1 VNAPFDAGED
11 GPIPPRTLHHRI
23 RLALYWGLRGR
34 GAVTKDA
41 LADGNVAEDFVRE
54 LSHAGLK
61 LCWLD
66 GSPISITAWA
76 DDRRRET
83 ETLDHA

>member
-1 VNAPFDAGED
+1 MNALFDVVED

-66 GSPISITAWA
+66 GSPISIAAWA
-76 DDRRRET
+76 DGRRREN
-83 ETLDHA
+83 A